1 MPEQIRDGTGDSYL
15 ARVDGNNRLWTR
27 SVSTA
32 EQVIANV
39 EGAAYNI
46 NTGTITL
53 TNDAETPV
61 IYLKNTGERDL
72 SIEAI
77 AVGLGATDGT
87 ANNPARITVVRN
99 PTAGTI
105 VSGATAVAINQNRNF
120 GSNATLTANVYKGAT
135 GNTMTGGND
144 YLLLYQGLSSR
155 LFATISTD
163 LPRGSS
169 IGIKIDP
176 QTSSNTSLAVYA
188 ALICY
193 LRDAKEK

>member
-1 MPEQIRDGTGDSYL
+1 ML
-15 ARVDGNNRLWTR
+15 FR
-27 SVSTA
+27 SWHSA
-32 EQVIANV
+32 FD
-39 EGAAYNI
+39 
-46 NTGTITL
+46 TL
-53 TNDAETPV
+53 T
-61 IYLKNTGERDL
+61 
-72 SIEAI
+72 
-77 AVGLGATDGT
+77 AVCGT
-87 ANNPARITVVRN
+87 RFSTLCRSSARITVVRN

-105 VSGATAVAINQNRNF
+105 VDNATAVAINQNRNF
-120 GSNATLTANVYKGAT
+120 GSNATLSADVYKGAT

-193 LRDAKEK
+193 LRDPKED